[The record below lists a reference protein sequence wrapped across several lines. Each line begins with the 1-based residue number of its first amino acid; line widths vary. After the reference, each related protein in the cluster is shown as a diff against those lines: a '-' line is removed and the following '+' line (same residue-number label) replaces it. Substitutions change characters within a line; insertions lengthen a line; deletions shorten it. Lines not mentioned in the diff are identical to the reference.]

1 MSKKNVGLLSKSQL
15 NKKLSNIT
23 GKSERKGPKRNRNG
37 KQGIDKANGYKINPD
52 APRKCCFKCGNTNH
66 LSLDCRK
73 VMRKKTQIP
82 LFDKSGRSI
91 RFKPENPCSHCG
103 SKWNSIYVCTAYHS
117 LYHNNYEPLPKFYK
131 GTNYVKKKISS
142 QVYRQVNPSAKLNSD
157 GINPDS
163 VKTDGTNPDEV
174 DLKSKTSAASKI
186 NIKHVKR
193 VQQVW
198 ILKNPN

>member
-1 MSKKNVGLLSKSQL
+1 M
-15 NKKLSNIT
+15 
-23 GKSERKGPKRNRNG
+23 
-37 KQGIDKANGYKINPD
+37 
-52 APRKCCFKCGNTNH
+52 
-66 LSLDCRK
+66 
-73 VMRKKTQIP
+73 
-82 LFDKSGRSI
+82 
-91 RFKPENPCSHCG
+91 
-103 SKWNSIYVCTAYHS
+103 
-117 LYHNNYEPLPKFYK
+117 YHNNYEPLPKFYE
-131 GTNYVKKKISS
+131 GANYVKKKISS